1 MTKRACEPM
10 QAKDNRQE
18 DLLLNETVNEP
29 PAVRRSTRPA
39 RGNTVEP
46 DPALAAAVV
55 DVLESRGPMSMR
67 TSPPRALRRRLQRR
81 NLTRSAA
88 VAAEIARR
96 VR

>member
-10 QAKDNRQE
+10 QAEDNQQE
-18 DLLLNETVNEP
+18 DPLVNETP
-29 PAVRRSTRPA
+29 DVRRSYRA
-39 RGNTVEP
+39 AHSNKVEP

-55 DVLESRGPMSMR
+55 DVLESRGPMSLR
-67 TSPPRALRRRLQRR
+67 TSPPRALRHRLQRR

>member
-1 MTKRACEPM
+1 MSES
-10 QAKDNRQE
+10 
-18 DLLLNETVNEP
+18 P
-29 PAVRRSTRPA
+29 PERRHQRNPQRSIVRLST
-39 RGNTVEP
+39 TSP

-55 DVLESRGPMSMR
+55 DVLESRGQLGTQRSTQRGMR
-67 TSPPRALRRRLQRR
+67 TRIARR